1 MLRPLL
7 AILLCSPLACA
18 TSDDATLLDEV
29 LASDDGDLGKAD
41 GASELKVRAGET
53 SVWFRNALEVR
64 GDTLVLRGRAS
75 RNVESGHAFVMD
87 DIYGDFAQPS
97 ARTFEVSWP
106 VSYARML
113 IDGVD
118 LFVGLDFVHSASRP
132 DALAAHVVARPRLGS
147 FTGSSQIYLVAAL
160 QPIFVDGRIVYRLRG
175 TTQSDMFSADSPEL
189 GVAQR
194 VDARHFAFDV
204 EPGLALAHISDRTPL
219 SVRVQLESGF
229 VEKHAVLGV
238 ALHELGLTDGDA
250 YEEWPHTCTDETRTC
265 LQSQPAGTRDLAAC
279 GDAFEL
285 QACRGS
291 VGLLADAAQVTARV
305 ATVQARI
312 DDQLAN
318 DASAL
323 VGSDR
328 ADEFLARASTAIVAD
343 VEQTGGRWFL
353 DAAAR
358 DATLDG
364 VVEGAF
370 DRAYAFPLDGFSPR
384 PAAPGDEAATR
395 QVVADALLGYLAQQ
409 DYLHSEF
416 DRSYVQL
423 AHEFRSQ
430 HLASLRAFRETVA
443 REDYP
448 GMPGTSVFVADWLG
462 AYTEVSV
469 DTATGVV
476 SRVYVELD

>member
-18 TSDDATLLDEV
+18 TSDDATLFDEV
-29 LASDDGDLGKAD
+29 VAADDGDLGKAD
-41 GASELKVRAGET
+41 GASELKVRAGDT

-64 GDTLVLRGRAS
+64 GDRLVLRGRAS
-75 RNVESGHAFVMD
+75 RNVESARGFVMD
-87 DIYGDFAQPS
+87 DIYGDIEQPS

-132 DALAAHVVARPRLGS
+132 DALTAHVVARPRLGS
-147 FTGSSQIYLVAAL
+147 FTGSSQVYLVAAL
-160 QPIFVDGRIVYRLRG
+160 TPVFVDGRIVYRLRG
-175 TTQSDMFSADSPEL
+175 TTQSDMFSVDSPEL
-189 GVAQR
+189 GVAQQL
-194 VDARHFAFDV
+194 DARHFAFDV
-204 EPGLALAHISDRTPL
+204 EPAVALAHIADRTPL
-219 SVRVQLESGF
+219 TVRVQLESGF

-265 LQSQPAGTRDLAAC
+265 LQSQPAGARDLAAC
-279 GDAFEL
+279 GDAFAL

-291 VGLLADAAQVTARV
+291 VGLLVDDAQVSARTAS
-305 ATVQARI
+305 VQARI
-312 DDQLAN
+312 EDQLAN
-318 DASAL
+318 DATAL

-328 ADEFLARASTAIVAD
+328 ADEFLAHASTAIVDD
-343 VEQTGGRWFL
+343 VQHTGGRWFL
-353 DAAAR
+353 DAQGR
-358 DATLDG
+358 DAVLDA
-364 VVEGAF
+364 VVEDAF
-370 DRAYAFPLDGFSPR
+370 DRAYAFPLAGFAPR

-395 QVVADALLGYLAQQ
+395 QLVADALLGYLAQQ

-416 DRSYVQL
+416 GRSYVQL
-423 AHEFRSQ
+423 AHEYRAQ

-448 GMPGTSVFVADWLG
+448 GMPGTDVYVADWLG

-469 DTATGVV
+469 EAATGVV